1 VHHLK
6 QAQLDEKWKGQYSTV
21 TAVFVNE
28 RLRAKSLTIF
38 WCTVLSGIHNCP
50 PCQGEVLIWQ
60 LFSETTDNDVLIIIW
75 LVNPQPQGGSAASA
89 YNMIML
95 WLQLLYHNLAGD
107 HNLAGETTASRRLS
121 SFSLQH
127 DHAVIATSLLQMW
140 QWPISY
146 SIGRHLDS
154 CTYAVYSTNGERA

>member
-38 WCTVLSGIHNCP
+38 WCTVLSGTHNCP

-60 LFSETTDNDVLIIIW
+60 LFSETTDNDVLIIVIW
-75 LVNPQPQGGSAASA
+75 LVKPQPQGGSAASA

-95 WLQLLYHNLAGD
+95 WLQLLYCKCGNGQYPIPSAG
-107 HNLAGETTASRRLS
+107 T
-121 SFSLQH
+121 
-127 DHAVIATSLLQMW
+127 
-140 QWPISY
+140 
-146 SIGRHLDS
+146 
-154 CTYAVYSTNGERA
+154 